1 MFGRD
6 SQTPPASRDTR
17 ESLTSKTHPL
27 LRCLAVI
34 WASPNS
40 LFGLLWGCVARI
52 AGGSIR
58 VVEGVIEIEGRG
70 VAWVFDTLNRRQ
82 RIAAITFGHV
92 VLGRDSGSLDRT
104 RRHERVHVAQYCRW
118 GPLFIPAYLLSS
130 AWLWLRG
137 RDAYRD
143 NPFEVEAFAV
153 DDCSSPS
160 PCRHDV

>member
-1 MFGRD
+1 MFGGD

-17 ESLTSKTHPL
+17 ESHSRKTHPL
-27 LRCLAVI
+27 LRLLAVI

-58 VVEGVIEIEGRG
+58 WVEGVIEIEGRG

-82 RIAAITFGHV
+82 KIAAITFGHV
-92 VLGRDSGSLDRT
+92 VLGRNKEALDRT
-104 RRHERVHVAQYCRW
+104 RRHERVHVRQYGRW
-118 GPLFIPAYLLSS
+118 GPLFIPAYLVSS
-130 AWLWLRG
+130 IWLWLKG
-137 RDAYRD
+137 KDAYRQ

-153 DDCSSPS
+153 DDCSAPAPS
-160 PCRHDV
+160 QEET